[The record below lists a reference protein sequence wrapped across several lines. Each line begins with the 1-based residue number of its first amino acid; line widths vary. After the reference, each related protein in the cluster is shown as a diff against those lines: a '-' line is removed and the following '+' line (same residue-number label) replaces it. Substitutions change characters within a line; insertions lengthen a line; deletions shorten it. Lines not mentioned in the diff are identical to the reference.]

1 MSERC
6 FYATNISDLKKQ
18 IKMSGAR
25 DPRLVEAA
33 RAGDEEAVL
42 AMLKTGVQVNNK
54 VHLFCTIQKNIVI
67 LLYKD

>member
-1 MSERC
+1 
-6 FYATNISDLKKQ
+6 
-18 IKMSGAR
+18 MSGAR